1 MLADAAENKSS
12 TRFCVFGVC
21 FDVVVDLGGQFTG
34 RGEDQHTW
42 HRLAVHHV
50 LRQVVNDGQR
60 KRSCLACARL
70 GDSHHVTASKDVGDG
85 LFLNGG
91 GDLVTE
97 RHQGFKHL
105 RVQAHF

>member
-1 MLADAAENKSS
+1 MLVLADAAENKGS
-12 TRFCVFGVC
+12 TRFGVFGVS

-50 LRQVVNDGQR
+50 LRQVVDDGQR
-60 KRSCLACARL
+60 KRSCFARARL
-70 GDSHHVTASKDVGDG
+70 GDSHHITASEDVRDG

-91 GDLVTE
+91 GGLVTE
-97 RHQGFKHL
+97 RHQGF
-105 RVQAHF
+105 